1 MNKGFMASWL
11 RIVALLL
18 VLYWTGCSTATSIYG
33 KVPLIGSRSDLKK
46 RVLLMPIVNQSGLDE
61 ERVEEMNADLIQ
73 RLTTEEDLVLTIGKA
88 QPNPTLAIRRSP
100 LYGVVINQGL
110 TKMADEMGMNVL
122 VATVLNPV
130 EVYTKKTGFWFFK
143 GVKREIEISI
153 VVNAIDVV
161 NGTLFLSNLES
172 KRVKI
177 LPEEDLINY
186 EPARALAPEELD
198 KIMSRLF
205 KAQTSAITD
214 TLRAHPWM
222 GKILSVQGDKAIINA
237 GADVGIKEGMVF
249 DVFGNGEPI
258 KSYSGR
264 TYFLRGAKEGEIEV
278 EDLSEDRAQVVLLEG
293 GRSMTAGQV
302 IREK

>member
-1 MNKGFMASWL
+1 MNKGLVASWL
-11 RIVALLL
+11 RLAALLM
-18 VLYWTGCSTATSIYG
+18 VFFWAGCSTTTSIYG
-33 KVPLIGSRSDLKK
+33 KVPFLGPRSDLKK
-46 RVLLMPIVNQSGLDE
+46 RVLLMPIVNQSGLDQD
-61 ERVEEMNADLIQ
+61 RVEEMNADLIQ
-73 RLTTEEDLVLTIGKA
+73 HLSMEKDLIVKTATA

-100 LYGVVINQGL
+100 LYGVVLNPGL

-122 VATVLNPV
+122 VATVMNPV

-177 LPEEDLINY
+177 LPEEDLVTF
-186 EPARALAPEELD
+186 EAGRSLAPEELD

-214 TLRAHPWM
+214 NLKRHPWM
-222 GKILSVQGDKAIINA
+222 GKILSVNSNEAIINA
-237 GADVGIKEGMVF
+237 GADVGIREGMVF

-258 KSYSGR
+258 KSFSGR
-264 TYFLRGAKEGEIEV
+264 TYYLRGEKEGEIEV
-278 EDLSEDRAQVVLLEG
+278 VDLSEDRAQVVLLEG
-293 GRSMTAGQV
+293 GRSLAVGQV